1 MQVVGKAGQ
10 LKTANEFLG
19 LEMEEI
25 NNQSTQGLDR
35 IIREVQ
41 VSQMYSLPNIRREH
55 FEASMR

>member
-10 LKTANEFLG
+10 LKTANEFQG

-41 VSQMYSLPNIRREH
+41 VSQMY
-55 FEASMR
+55 

>member
-10 LKTANEFLG
+10 LETANEFQG

-41 VSQMYSLPNIRREH
+41 VSQMY
-55 FEASMR
+55 